1 MPKPTK
7 DDILRMVR
15 EDIRAA
21 EDVAEREAVE
31 NARLYERYRAKK
43 MGNEIEGRSKIVS
56 SDVFEAVEWA
66 IPALLDIFDV
76 NNGIP
81 EFEPHGV
88 EDEDAARKMTQ
99 LIRYQFW
106 RLNDGETLLRRGT
119 KDALLYRP
127 GGVIKYCWIK
137 ETESKPATWV
147 GTTQDE
153 YDYLNARP
161 DTSITGV
168 TFDPE
173 LGLYDVEGD
182 YHITTFDGPRFYHV
196 PPWEFL
202 RHPNTRDLKDSPF
215 VAHKKKVTV
224 DYVRRMGNSGFYED
238 AEKAIEQAAM
248 ASYAELTEEKIY
260 QADGQT
266 RDPEKSSDEPRK
278 EVDLYECYVHLDVDG
293 DGILENRI
301 VTIVGNTIVRNVE
314 NVYKRPP
321 FILLKCIED
330 THKIAGI
337 TLAEMVEDLQ
347 RLNTFMLRQTVDN
360 LAQSNNS
367 RKVYDPTRIS
377 EADILMNIPGV
388 PIRTTRPGVDVRT
401 ALMELP
407 TQPIQPTVLSFY
419 QISKE
424 LGEQRTGIGKSFRGV
439 GDTTNETASGQYQA
453 INQASM
459 RIRMMAKI
467 MGSSLSELFR
477 AMVYMNKMFL
487 TQKTIVRLEN
497 EPMEIAP
504 DDLDGSMD
512 LVLNVFL
519 GSATRQQMVV
529 NMQQLLAIFGQ
540 LQQGGIPA
548 LDANNV
554 GNITRELV
562 KAMGLKAPDRFLP
575 LALQGDPQVANQ
587 KMMQAQ
593 MQQAMLQEGAAG
605 GAGGSTAASMAGTG
619 QGAVATT
626 NPAGAGS
633 ATGAVEPYS
642 GSMVPGFQ

>member
-1 MPKPTK
+1 MPIPTK

-43 MGNEIEGRSKIVS
+43 MGNEVTGRSQIVS

-99 LIRYQFW
+99 LVRYQFW
-106 RLNDGETLLRRGT
+106 RQNDGESILRRAI

-127 GGVIKYCWIK
+127 GGIIKYCWIR
-137 ETESKPATWV
+137 ERESRPASWM
-147 GTTQDE
+147 GLTQDE
-153 YDYLNARP
+153 NDYIQARP

-168 TFDPE
+168 SLDPE
-173 LGLYDVEGD
+173 TGMYDVEGE
-182 YHITTFDGPRFYHV
+182 YHVTTYDGPRMYHV

-202 RHPNTRDLKDSPF
+202 RHPNSRDIEGAPF
-215 VAHKKKVTV
+215 VAHKKKATV
-224 DYVRRMGNSGFYED
+224 DYVRRMGKSGFFQDVE
-238 AEKAIEQAAM
+238 AAIEQASFAT
-248 ASYAELTEEKIY
+248 YAEITEEKIY
-260 QADGQT
+260 QADGYT

-301 VTIVGNTIVRNVE
+301 VTIVGNTIVRDVE

-321 FILLKCIED
+321 FIVLKCIED
-330 THKIAGI
+330 THKLSGI

-377 EADILMNIPGV
+377 ESDLMMNIPGV

-407 TQPIQPTVLSFY
+407 TVPIQPTVLSFY

-439 GDTTNETASGQYQA
+439 GDSSNETASGQYQA

-467 MGSSLSELFR
+467 LGSSLSELFR
-477 AMVYMNKMFL
+477 SMVYMNKMFL
-487 TQKTIVRLEN
+487 TQKTMVRLEG
-497 EPMEIAP
+497 EPIEIAP
-504 DDLDGSMD
+504 DDLTGEMD

-587 KMMQAQ
+587 KMMQMQ
-593 MQQAMLQEGAAG
+593 MQQAMLQGGAG
-605 GAGGSTAASMAGTG
+605 GAGGTTAGSLAGADA
-619 QGAVATT
+619 GAVATT
-626 NPAGAGS
+626 NPSGAGG

-642 GSMVPGFQ
+642 GAMVPGFQ